1 MGSEYRTPPAWARW
15 LMRHMDKATT
25 PEAAKDVINGVHRNY
40 FVSRS
45 EVLHFV
51 SHINK
56 AVKSL
61 AKDQQPDDVG

>member
-1 MGSEYRTPPAWARW
+1 MTNTHKPPCAWQKW

-25 PEAAKDVINGVHRNY
+25 PEAAKDVINGVLRNY
-40 FVSRS
+40 FVTRQ

-61 AKDQQPDDVG
+61 AKDQQPDDAG